1 MKKTTIFILSS
12 LLSIVSFSQDIA
24 TARAQGVGATVT
36 ITGIVTNGDELGPI
50 RYIEDGT
57 GGLGLY
63 DPTSLVGVLRG
74 DEITVSGTLVDY
86 NGLMEMTPV
95 TLTSTISNGN
105 SITPQLVTPLQIG
118 ELTESELIQ
127 IDNVIFNSG
136 GGIFTSGTH
145 DFLSNGEAGKIYI
158 RAGSPLENSLIPMG
172 AVTLI
177 GISSQYTFNVPANDG
192 YQILPRDLSDIIP
205 TGNLL
210 FTSAVTQS
218 NITTSS
224 FDLSWTT
231 SDSSTTACFYGT
243 TSALGNNLDFGGNTM
258 SHTLSLTSLT
268 DATIYYVQ
276 CYSVKGTDTAFSN
289 IGVYITASNSSG
301 IIRPYFNHSVDIS
314 YSNGVD
320 AQNIT
325 TFFNDTIKAYMD
337 LAQNTLDICVYNASD
352 ITIAGAIN
360 DAYNRGVQVRY
371 IADDDAANTMLSNL
385 DTNIPIVIRDPS
397 PAGIMH
403 NKFIIIDAN
412 STNNSWVMGGSTNW
426 TNPSNLFN
434 DYNNLI
440 FIQDQSLAR
449 AYTLEFEE
457 MWSGTFGHYKEDNTP
472 HVFNVN
478 GIEIEL
484 YFSPSDQTTTKIINF
499 INDVDYTLEF
509 GLLSFTK
516 NDIGDATVDKNS
528 EFGVNIR
535 GIIEQQNVNGSEYD
549 KLLTNGVAVRS
560 HTGVTHQFHHK
571 YAIADAN
578 ILGSNPSVL
587 TGSHNW
593 SANAENNSD
602 ENTLIIHDATIAN
615 IYLQEFE
622 KRWGELATTNTLNE
636 LIDINLSVFPNPS
649 RGQITILSDIEV
661 IQINVYSIEGKL
673 ISNRTEPTFK
683 INKPGVYFIRGRING
698 LQLYGMCNFGVRPT
712 FNEIE
717 LVLEVHFFHDDFVDL
732 YDNEIRVEFLERIRD
747 EKKFPSPED
756 LKVQL
761 INDKNKCLELQGKYE

>member
-12 LLSIVSFSQDIA
+12 LISIVSFSQDIA
-24 TARAQGVGATVT
+24 TARSQGVGATVT
-36 ITGIVTNGDELGPI
+36 VTGIVTNGDELGII
-50 RYIEDGT
+50 RYIEDAS
-57 GGLGLY
+57 GGIAIY
-63 DPTSLVGVLRG
+63 DLTTNNYLNGAIRG
-74 DEITVSGTLVDY
+74 DSITITGDLVDY
-86 NGLMEMTPV
+86 FGLLEMNPNS
-95 TLTSTISNGN
+95 LAIIHSSGN
-105 SITPQLVTPLQIG
+105 ILPSPQIINPSQIG
-118 ELTESELIQ
+118 ENTESELIR
-127 IDNVIFNSG
+127 IDNAVFSQG
-136 GGIFTSGTH
+136 GNVFANTTYDFTSNGQQGTV
-145 DFLSNGEAGKIYI
+145 YI
-158 RAGSPLENSLIPMG
+158 HASSPLLGTFIPLVPVSIM
-172 AVTLI
+172 A
-177 GISSQYTFNVPANDG
+177 ISSQYTFSLPANDG
-192 YQILPRDLSDIIP
+192 YQILPRDSMDIILP
-205 TGNLL
+205 TNIML
-210 FTSAVTQS
+210 TSGVSQE
-218 NITTSS
+218 NITTNS
-224 FDLSWTT
+224 FELIWNTSMNGTT
-231 SDSSTTACFYGT
+231 NCYYGT
-243 TSALGNNLDFGGNTM
+243 SSSLGSTINNGGNSS
-258 SHTLSLTSLT
+258 SHNITLNGLQP
-268 DATIYYVQ
+268 ATIYYVQ
-276 CYSVKGTDTAFSN
+276 CFSINGTDTAFSN
-289 IGVYITASNSSG
+289 IGVYSTSSNSSG
-301 IIRPYFNHSVDIS
+301 KIRPYFNRSVDNS
-314 YSNGVD
+314 FSTGVD

-325 TFFNDTIKAYMD
+325 TYFNDTIKAYMD

-352 ITIAGAIN
+352 ATIATAIN
-360 DAYNRGVQVRY
+360 DAFNRGVQVRY
-371 IADDDAANTMLSNL
+371 IADDDVTNSMLNSL
-385 DTNIPIVIRDPS
+385 DPSIPIIYRNPS
-397 PAGIMH
+397 IAGIMH
-403 NKFIIIDAN
+403 NKFIIIDVN
-412 STNNSWVMGGSTNW
+412 SVNNSWVMGGSTNW

-622 KRWGELATTNTLNE
+622 KRWGELGSPNT
-636 LIDINLSVFPNPS
+636 IDKLSDVTIEVFPNPS
-649 RGQITILSDIEV
+649 LGKVSIVTESMIDI
-661 IQINVYSIEGKL
+661 INIYDIEGKFVQSTTSNNFQ
-673 ISNRTEPTFK
+673 ISSS
-683 INKPGVYFIRGRING
+683 GVYFIKVT
-698 LQLYGMCNFGVRPT
+698 L
-712 FNEIE
+712 
-717 LVLEVHFFHDDFVDL
+717 DDGS
-732 YDNEIRVEFLERIRD
+732 YTIR
-747 EKKFPSPED
+747 K
-756 LKVQL
+756 L
-761 INDKNKCLELQGKYE
+761 IIQ